1 MNQLSNA
8 RTDVRFGVGAG
19 CISSASPDLCRGPVV
34 LTIGHARQGSTAT
47 HMDDV
52 FSLTKASSLSI

>member
-47 HMDDV
+47 RKDQQMEG
-52 FSLTKASSLSI
+52 LY